1 MLTYKN
7 LTGKIYCVTGL
18 RVGSSTGSVE
28 IGGNDNPV
36 IRNPYND
43 EPYIPGS
50 SIKGK
55 VRSILEW
62 ALDKVEK
69 DGKIHSCKESDC
81 PICNIFGISASD
93 SEQSDSNGSDASD
106 SVQADSDAPR
116 IARAIFRDAFL
127 TESTKNWLK
136 ERDITKYTEIKYEN
150 VINRCTAKAEHPRP
164 VERIPAGSEFDFS
177 LSFRMFND
185 YDEKYWKVLL
195 FGLKL
200 LENDALGGCGSRG
213 YGRIEFK
220 DLIDENGEKI
230 DLKTINI

>member
-1 MLTYKN
+1 VKLTYKN

-18 RVGSSTGSVE
+18 RVGCSTGSVE

-62 ALDKVEK
+62 VLNPVK
-69 DGKIHSCKESDC
+69 DNGKIHSCGKPDC

-93 SEQSDSNGSDASD
+93 S
-106 SVQADSDAPR
+106 VQADSSDPR

-127 TESTKNWLK
+127 TKSTRDRLK
-136 ERDITKYTEIKYEN
+136 GRDIIRYTEIKYEN

-164 VERIPAGSEFDFS
+164 VERIPAGAEFDFS

-185 YDEKYWKVLL
+185 KDKNYWEVLL
-195 FGLKL
+195 YGLKL

-220 DLIDENGEKI
+220 DLRDENGDDI
-230 DLKTINI
+230 DLKTKNI

>member
-1 MLTYKN
+1 MSKLTYKN

-62 ALDKVEK
+62 ALGKVRD
-69 DGKIHSCKESDC
+69 DGKIHSCNEANC
-81 PICNIFGISASD
+81 QICNVFGIS
-93 SEQSDSNGSDASD
+93 ASD
-106 SVQADSDAPR
+106 SVQADSSAPR

-136 ERDITKYTEIKYEN
+136 DRDIIKYTEIKYEN

>member
-62 ALDKVEK
+62 ALGKVRD
-69 DGKIHSCKESDC
+69 DGKIHSCNEPNC
-81 PICNIFGISASD
+81 LICNIFGISASD
-93 SEQSDSNGSDASD
+93 S
-106 SVQADSDAPR
+106 VQADSNAPR

-136 ERDITKYTEIKYEN
+136 DRDIIKYTEIKYEN

-177 LSFRMFND
+177 LSFRMFNNN
-185 YDEKYWKVLL
+185 DEKYWEVLL

-200 LENDALGGCGSRG
+200 LEKDALGGCGSRG

-220 DLIDENGEKI
+220 DLIDENGGKI
-230 DLKTINI
+230 DLKTIELKQ

>member
-18 RVGSSTGSVE
+18 RVGTSTGSVE

-62 ALDKVEK
+62 ALGKVSG
-69 DGKIHSCKESDC
+69 DGKTHSCGEPDC
-81 PICNIFGISASD
+81 PICNIFGISASN
-93 SEQSDSNGSDASD
+93 SIEADSNS
-106 SVQADSDAPR
+106 PR

-127 TESTKNWLK
+127 TNNTKKWLK
-136 ERDITKYTEIKYEN
+136 DRDIVKFTEIKYEN
-150 VINRCTAKAEHPRP
+150 FINRCTAKAENPRP
-164 VERIPAGSEFDFS
+164 IERIPAGAEFDFS
-177 LSFRMFND
+177 LSFRMFKED
-185 YDEKYWKVLL
+185 DKEYWKTLL
-195 FGLKL
+195 CGLKL
-200 LENDALGGCGSRG
+200 LENDSLGGCGSRG
-213 YGRIEFK
+213 YGRIKFSELK
-220 DLIDENGEKI
+220 DETGQDMLEQ
-230 DLKTINI
+230 LRSINI

>member
-62 ALDKVEK
+62 ALGKVRD
-69 DGKIHSCKESDC
+69 DGKIHSCDELNC
-81 PICNIFGISASD
+81 PICNIFGII
-93 SEQSDSNGSDASD
+93 ASD
-106 SVQADSDAPR
+106 SVQSDSNESPIAANSNAPR

-136 ERDITKYTEIKYEN
+136 DRDIIKYTEIKYEN

-185 YDEKYWKVLL
+185 NDEKYWEVLL

-220 DLIDENGEKI
+220 DLIDENGGKI
-230 DLKTINI
+230 DLKTIELKQ